1 MAKLIN
7 KLIICVF
14 LAYRSAHLFQLM
26 TYYLKMK
33 YFLKSL
39 VKNLMNGQMIAISLA
54 MKLRMQDLLP
64 G

>member
-1 MAKLIN
+1 MAILIN

-14 LAYRSAHLFQLM
+14 LGYLLAHLFRLM

-33 YFLKSL
+33 SFLKSL
-39 VKNLMNGQMIAISLA
+39 VKILMNGQMIAISLT
-54 MKLRMQDLLP
+54 MKLRIQDLLP

>member
-14 LAYRSAHLFQLM
+14 LVYRLALLFRLM

>member
-14 LAYRSAHLFQLM
+14 FGISLALLFRLM